1 MCDEE
6 MEAAMD
12 RIIAAFV
19 NSSGNTSPELVA
31 QIVRHCLHT
40 CGDIGH
46 SAQLEVRRLLGSALH
61 AHLRSL

>member
-12 RIIAAFV
+12 RIIAAFA

-31 QIVRHCLHT
+31 QIVRH
-40 CGDIGH
+40 
-46 SAQLEVRRLLGSALH
+46 SACTH
-61 AHLRSL
+61 AVISDTQHNLK